1 MFSRTLATTSLLAGT
16 LALTGHAQTAAR
28 YYVGAGATLATNAPF
43 GTGRAPGLYG
53 PALTAGLQLTP
64 HVALQTG
71 VSYQWK
77 DDYFNSANSNASYHS
92 DYHYKY
98 VRVPILLRYTFAP
111 SAERFHFDALGGVT
125 LLRSTV
131 KGSYSVFPASAGD
144 SGDFKSSITTA
155 SLTLGPAVRYA
166 VSPHLNVTADALV
179 NVSLGEDYYPSFSH
193 RLFVN
198 ASVGVQ
204 YTFGQL

>member
-1 MFSRTLATTSLLAGT
+1 MFSRTLATTSLLAGSI
-16 LALTGHAQTAAR
+16 ALTGHAQTAPR
-28 YYVGAGATLATNAPF
+28 YYVGAGATLSTNAPF
-43 GTGRAPGLYG
+43 GSGRASGLYG

-64 HVALQTG
+64 HVELQTG

-77 DDYFNSANSNASYHS
+77 DESYSDAGVGVSYHS

-98 VRVPILLRYTFAP
+98 VLVPVLLRYTFAP
-111 SAERFHFDALGGVT
+111 AAERFHFDALGGVT
-125 LLRSTV
+125 LLRYTV
-131 KGSYSVFPASAGD
+131 KGSYSAFPSSAGS
-144 SGDFKSSITTA
+144 SGDIKEASTKA

-166 VSPHLNVTADALV
+166 VSPHLDVTANALV
-179 NVSLGEDYYPSFSH
+179 NVGLGQDYYYSFTN
-193 RLFVN
+193 RLFLN